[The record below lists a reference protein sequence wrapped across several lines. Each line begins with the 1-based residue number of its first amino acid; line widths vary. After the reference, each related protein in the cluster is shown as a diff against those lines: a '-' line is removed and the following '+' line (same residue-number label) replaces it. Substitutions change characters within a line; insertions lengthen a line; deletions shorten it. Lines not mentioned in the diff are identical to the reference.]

1 MSFRTEEKILLKR
14 SDTTKLKNFIFKN
27 NGKSIYPN
35 RNIKSI
41 YFDNKNFQS
50 FHDSEDGCTPR
61 KKIRIRNYNNES
73 EFFLEKKI
81 TSVEGKFKTSNK
93 ISNQEQLYYLKNDF
107 FDSTY
112 GSCYPTIEVG
122 YVREYYSIKDIRVT
136 IDYDITYSSVKYCK
150 TIKDTENLIL
160 ELKSKSINNSD
171 FFLQTIPMNR
181 IRFSKYCM
189 GINVLGEKLDQ
200 TRYQLNI

>member
-14 SDTTKLKNFIFKN
+14 LDVTKLKNFVFEN
-27 NGKSIYPN
+27 NGKSIYPK
-35 RNIKSI
+35 RIIRSI

-61 KKIRIRNYNNES
+61 KKIRIRNYNHES
-73 EFFLEKKI
+73 DFFLEKKI

-93 ISNQEQLYYLKNDF
+93 ISHQERLYYLKNDL
-107 FDSTY
+107 FDTTY
-112 GSCYPTIEVG
+112 GTCYPTIEVE

-136 IDYDITYSSVKYCK
+136 IDYDITYSSVKHKK

-160 ELKSKSINNSD
+160 ELKSKSVNNSD
-171 FFLQTIPMNR
+171 FFLQIVPMNR
-181 IRFSKYCM
+181 IRYSKYCT
-189 GINVLGEKLDQ
+189 GINLLREKIDQ

>member
-1 MSFRTEEKILLKR
+1 MSFRTEEKIFLKR
-14 SDTTKLKNFIFKN
+14 SDASKLKDFIFRN
-27 NGKSIYPN
+27 NGRSIYPN

-61 KKIRIRNYNNES
+61 KKIRIRNYNNKN

-81 TSVEGKFKTSNK
+81 SSVEGKFKTSNR
-93 ISNQEQLYYLKNDF
+93 ISYQDRLNYLQSDL

-112 GSCYPTIEVG
+112 GSCYPTVSVEYI
-122 YVREYYSIKDIRVT
+122 REYYFLKDIRIT
-136 IDYDITYSSVKYCK
+136 IDYDMTYSSVKYK
-150 TIKDTENLIL
+150 KIIKDTENLIL
-160 ELKSKSINNSD
+160 ELKSKSINNYD
-171 FFLQTIPMNR
+171 FFLHTVPINR
-181 IRFSKYCM
+181 IRFSKYCT
-189 GINVLGEKLDQ
+189 GINLLGEMVEK